1 MSSWPTYGAW
11 PKKSDVTK
19 VEKRFNDPGYIIGNP
34 RISMVEKVGEKTFN
48 GAVII
53 YGVNVA
59 TTFTYNNANMSVKEL
74 VFSGKYGLM
83 PVGLG
88 TNQYVIKRL
97 YSVVLNNA
105 TSPSTTLPKLFYNTP
120 DINVSL
126 GTGWKWYLTS
136 RSRYTAV
143 SVDVMNAFFLGSE
156 DKRMDNAAFNPDSKS
171 TDLTMKTGVD
181 LTGIINAVAATLL
194 AAGHS
199 QKEIDKYLGINREVK
214 KPGNKVTTKDENK
227 TESVKF
233 VDYGEPTISIKTSIG
248 YVKVNPTSSAN
259 DNRPYMIQKYKVGE
273 ETKTNKFYFTY
284 IPQTISYTPGG
295 SQWNE
300 IPRSTDAPLA
310 EWSEWSLTKVQ
321 MTFLIAGKRT
331 ENAGTASA
339 TKVPDGLDIDIENQ
353 LLKLR
358 KMATVPYPVSIFNL
372 DTIFNLQLRQARIKR
387 VASEWA
393 ITDLTIKSK
402 RRTSGSPSKIS
413 VAEISL
419 SLTEYPIER
428 QELYNL
434 PRFKIPNIPAPK
446 KPGTGGGNNRPELLT
461 QIMTPSVWGALET

>member
-1 MSSWPTYGAW
+1 MPPGVTYTSWPAGSSAN
-11 PKKSDVTK
+11 S
-19 VEKRFNDPGYIIGNP
+19 VEKRFNEPGSITGNS
-34 RISMVEKVGEKTFN
+34 RINMLNNQGTGTMFYTSGNSSVGIS
-48 GAVII
+48 A
-53 YGVNVA
+53 
-59 TTFTYNNANMSVKEL
+59 KEL
-74 VFSGKYGLM
+74 LFSGKYGLFRIGQTNGQTNRY
-83 PVGLG
+83 VVKRLWTIIRQS
-88 TNQYVIKRL
+88 TNQ
-97 YSVVLNNA
+97 SDAN
-105 TSPSTTLPKLFYNTP
+105 LPLVYYNTT
-120 DINVSL
+120 DINASL
-126 GTGWKWYLTS
+126 GIGWKWYLKS
-136 RSRYTAV
+136 RTPYNAV
-143 SVDVMNAFFLGSE
+143 SADFMNTWYANSE
-156 DKRMDNAAFNPDSKS
+156 KAQEVIVSKPLIALNLPID
-171 TDLTMKTGVD
+171 TNTGVD
-181 LTGIINAVAATLL
+181 FIAITNALVATLL

-199 QKEIDKYLGINREVK
+199 QKEIDRYLGTNKEVK
-214 KPGNKVTTKDENK
+214 QPGNKVTAADENK
-227 TESVKF
+227 TEPGKF

-248 YVKVNPTSSAN
+248 YVKINPTSSAN
-259 DNRPYMIQKYKVGE
+259 DNRPYMIQEYKVGE

-331 ENAGTASA
+331 ENAGTPSA
-339 TKVPDGLDIDIENQ
+339 INVPDGLDIDIENQ

-372 DTIFNLQLRQARIKR
+372 DTIFNLQLREARIKR

-393 ITDLTIKSK
+393 ITDLSIKSK

-434 PRFKIPNIPAPK
+434 PRFKIPNIPVPK

-461 QIMTPSVWGALET
+461 PILTPSVWGSLAT